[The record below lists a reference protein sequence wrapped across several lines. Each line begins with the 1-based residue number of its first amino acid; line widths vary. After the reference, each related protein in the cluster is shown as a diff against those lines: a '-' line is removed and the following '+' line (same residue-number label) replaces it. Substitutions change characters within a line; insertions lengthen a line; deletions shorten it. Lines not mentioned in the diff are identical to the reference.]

1 MAKHVIVRQ
10 NRAFEIE
17 FRVLD
22 PRDSESDETQ
32 PVTHIH
38 ELTPYTL
45 LLASLGA
52 CTTIVLN
59 TYAQNHDVDLQAVET
74 HLRYKRVFQHDC
86 ENCEEIER
94 YEEQIHEELTL
105 TGDLTGEERKK
116 LFHISKQCSVHKILE
131 AGLEIRSQLTDT
143 GGEA

>member
-10 NRAFEIE
+10 NREFEIE

-22 PRDSESDETQ
+22 PRDSESDEAE

-59 TYAQNHDVDLQAVET
+59 TYAQNHDVDLQAVQVR
-74 HLRYKRVFQHDC
+74 LRYKRVFQHDC
-86 ENCEEIER
+86 ENCEDIEH
-94 YEEQIHEELTL
+94 YEDQIHEELTVI
-105 TGDLTGEERKK
+105 GDLTDQEQNK
-116 LFHISKQCSVHKILE
+116 LFHISKQCSVHRILE
-131 AGLEIRSQLTDT
+131 AGIEIQSQLVDT
-143 GGEA
+143 GGKE